1 MEAAASGSLRERLRL
16 AVDGFGQLAGLVC
29 QGALVQVRTSAQVN
43 FGANQQMDI
52 RDLWQQCCRTWDI

>member
-1 MEAAASGSLRERLRL
+1 MEAAASGSLSERLRL

-43 FGANQQMDI
+43 IGANQQKHI
-52 RDLWQQCCRTWDI
+52 RDLW